1 MQKLNELVPVNP
13 GNIGGVAVSLVSAK
27 NSMRFSALGVISPTG
42 LKGVLAS
49 TASLLESITSLL
61 KV

>member
-27 NSMRFSALGVISPTG
+27 EGAN
-42 LKGVLAS
+42 K
-49 TASLLESITSLL
+49 SLI
-61 KV
+61 